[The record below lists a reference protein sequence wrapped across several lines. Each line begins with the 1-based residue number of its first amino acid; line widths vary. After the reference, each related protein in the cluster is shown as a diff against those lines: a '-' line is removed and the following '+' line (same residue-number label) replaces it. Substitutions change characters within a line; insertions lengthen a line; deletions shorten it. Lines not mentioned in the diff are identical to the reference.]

1 MVERERGWDLDGFVK
16 AYGAE
21 TASPVTRT
29 QIGRYLKEGILPQ
42 PEEGEVFTPHHLER
56 LRMIEH
62 LRSRYGMSL
71 RDISGLFGVIVGT
84 SSSEVNEEPEEDAL
98 VMDRRDRIVV
108 NATGLF
114 AAKGYHGTTVDE
126 IVQATGIAKGT
137 FYIYFDSKEEILVE
151 VIKRL
156 IESTLEK
163 IDLELERKEG
173 KDIVTRIEIKGQEML
188 DLYIKHSELLYML
201 MGETVGNPRLT
212 NQLKEVYGRLAERVE
227 EDIREGVEAGDIYPF
242 DDLRAVSYA
251 LVGMGQSIAI
261 LLSGSREDQMEQTWK
276 TMHKFISRALSVRKQ
291 DKK

>member
-1 MVERERGWDLDGFVK
+1 MVEREKGWDLNGFIE
-16 AYGAE
+16 AYEA
-21 TASPVTRT
+21 ASGSHVTRT

-42 PEEGEVFTPHHLER
+42 PDEGETFTSHHLER
-56 LRMIEH
+56 LRMIEY

-71 RDISGLFGVIVGT
+71 RDISGLFGVIVST
-84 SSSEVNEEPEEDAL
+84 SSSEASEEPEEDAQ
-98 VMDRRDRIVV
+98 VMDRRDRIVA
-108 NATGLF
+108 NATELF

-173 KDIVTRIEIKGQEML
+173 KDFVSRIETKGQEML
-188 DLYIKHSELLYML
+188 DLYLKRSELLYML

-212 NQLKEVYGRLAERVE
+212 NQLKEVYGRLAEGVE

-242 DDLRAVSYA
+242 EDLKTISYA

-261 LLSGSREDQMEQTWK
+261 LLSGSREDQMEKTWK
-276 TMHKFISRALSVRKQ
+276 TMHKFFSRALSARKAE
-291 DKK
+291 KK